1 MSDSVNLPSALS
13 SNARPPVVKNTPV
26 VALGAGLTLT
36 AVQRLFGEAGVPVF
50 SSCAAED
57 FSRRSRWYRM
67 IPASPESQK
76 PDLLALLLRELPF
89 ERAVL
94 VPCADDWAVA
104 VAALPDHLAAQFPSS
119 TPPLTALRAMVDKR
133 SFSELLTQQNVP
145 HPETRLLRSAA
156 DLHALPPEAFQ
167 DAILKPISSVE
178 FARKFGIKGHFV
190 KCREQAIELSAQL
203 EFPILL
209 QEYIP
214 GPPDAGY
221 FVEGF
226 FDRTGKLRALLARR
240 RLRMHPAILGN
251 SSLTVSV
258 PLEDVDSAIQP
269 FLAMLEAVHYRG
281 MFSAEFKFDAR
292 SGQFKLLEVNARA
305 WWYVGFAAHC
315 GVDLCHMSYRDAL
328 ELPVDARMSYDK
340 GRRSFFLSN
349 DFHAWRKGKK
359 SGERSIR
366 SLIGPWLGAQ
376 EALFRWND
384 PLPAVFHIGQQIV
397 QAFKPAAR
405 TAAPKRL
412 SQPETRTKLQ
422 CSVTSEC
429 DRNDLRATQ

>member
-1 MSDSVNLPSALS
+1 
-13 SNARPPVVKNTPV
+13 VVETTPV

-36 AVQRLFGEAGVPVF
+36 AVQRLFGEAGVPIF

-57 FSRRSRWYRM
+57 FSRRSRWYRT
-67 IPASPESQK
+67 IPASEQYKK
-76 PDLLALLLRELPF
+76 PDLLQLLLRELPF

-119 TPPLTALRAMVDKR
+119 TPPLTTLRAMVDKR
-133 SFSELLTQQNVP
+133 AFAELLTQQNVP
-145 HPETRLLRSAA
+145 HPQTRMLRSAA
-156 DLHALPPEAFQ
+156 DLHALPPEGFQ

-190 KCREQAIELSAQL
+190 KCQEQAIELSAQL

-221 FVEGF
+221 FIEGF
-226 FDRTGKLRALLARR
+226 FDRTGELRALLARR

-251 SSLTVSV
+251 SSLTESV
-258 PLEDVDSAIQP
+258 PLKEVGSAINP
-269 FLAMLEAVHYRG
+269 FLAMLGSVHYRG
-281 MFSAEFKFDAR
+281 MFSAEFKFDER

-315 GVDLCHMSYRDAL
+315 GVDLCQMSYRDAL
-328 ELPVDARMSYDK
+328 QLPFDSRMPYDT
-340 GRRSFFLSN
+340 GRRSFFLTN
-349 DFHAWRKGKK
+349 DFHAWRKAK
-359 SGERSIR
+359 SSHERSIR

-397 QAFKPAAR
+397 QAFKPATRIAS
-405 TAAPKRL
+405 PKRPA
-412 SQPETRTKLQ
+412 QPEAPTKLQ
-422 CSVTSEC
+422 CSVATEC
-429 DRNDLRATQ
+429 DRNDLRAMQ